1 MTGTNEPKKRLD
13 GMGAIG
19 KAFTFVFGNLGHLFA
34 TSILT
39 LFVVAL
45 FQIAYTWATIDDLIE
60 LQTQA
65 LIVTDE
71 TGASAFM
78 AAIADLYFSPNG
90 IFMMMASFVISLV
103 FGGMFAV
110 RWHRSALFGSDAD
123 NTGLGFEFSNS
134 LGRYVI
140 SIVLITLVS
149 FVIILIPS
157 AVFGAAVGGGNLGL
171 AGIAGPLILVALVA
185 SLYVSGRLMIALPAA
200 ALDIPN
206 FGLREAWQH
215 SNGHGWGLLGAS
227 IVMYLA
233 VFVLIILISIPL
245 SIVGSLFLG
254 PWEPPVTDDL
264 DRIVAWQIEAAR
276 PQIWWDTLSSL
287 LFYPVIAGVVTSFYS
302 YIYLQIGKPPA
313 WVEEQG
319 DA

>member
-1 MTGTNEPKKRLD
+1 MTGTSEPKKRLD

-45 FQIAYTWATIDDLIE
+45 FQVAYTWATIDDLIE

-65 LIVTDE
+65 LILTDE

-90 IFMMMASFVISLV
+90 IFMMIASFVISLV
-103 FGGMFAV
+103 FGGMFAI

-157 AVFGAAVGGGNLGL
+157 VVFSAAVGGGNLGL

-200 ALDIPN
+200 ALGIPN

-215 SNGHGWGLLGAS
+215 SNGHGWGILGAS

-264 DRIVAWQIEAAR
+264 DLMIAWQSEAAR

>member
-1 MTGTNEPKKRLD
+1 MTGPSEPKKRLD

-19 KAFTFVFGNLGHLFA
+19 KAFKFVFGNLGHLFA

-65 LIVTDE
+65 LIFTDE
-71 TGASAFM
+71 TDASALM
-78 AAIADLYFSPNG
+78 SSIGDLYFSPNG
-90 IFMMMASFVISLV
+90 TFMMIASFVISLV
-103 FGGMFAV
+103 FSGMFAV

-123 NTGLGFEFSNS
+123 NTGFGFEFSNS

-140 SIVLITLVS
+140 NIVLITLVS
-149 FVIILIPS
+149 LVIILIPS
-157 AVFGAAVGGGNLGL
+157 AVFVSAVGGNNLGL

-200 ALDIPN
+200 ALGIPN

-215 SNGHGWGLLGAS
+215 SNGHGWGILGAS

-233 VFVLIILISIPL
+233 VIVLIILVSIPL

-254 PWEPPVTDDL
+254 PWEPPMIDDL
-264 DRIVAWQIEAAR
+264 DLIVAWQMEVAR
-276 PQIWWDTLSSL
+276 PQIWWETLSSL

-319 DA
+319 EA

>member
-1 MTGTNEPKKRLD
+1 MTGTSEPKKRLD

-45 FQIAYTWATIDDLIE
+45 FQVAYTWATIDDLIE

-65 LIVTDE
+65 LILTDE

-90 IFMMMASFVISLV
+90 IFMMIASFVISLV

-157 AVFGAAVGGGNLGL
+157 VVFSAAVGGGNLGL

-200 ALDIPN
+200 ALGIPN

-215 SNGHGWGLLGAS
+215 SNGHGWGILGAS

-264 DRIVAWQIEAAR
+264 DLMIAWQSEAAR

>member
-1 MTGTNEPKKRLD
+1 MNGPSEPKKRLD

-19 KAFTFVFGNLGHLFA
+19 KAFQFVFGNMGHLFA

-65 LIVTDE
+65 LIFTDE
-71 TGASAFM
+71 TDANALMSS
-78 AAIADLYFSPNG
+78 IADLYFSPTG
-90 IFMMMASFVISLV
+90 TFMMIASFVISLV
-103 FGGMFAV
+103 FSGMFAV

-123 NTGLGFEFSNS
+123 DTGFGFEFSNS
-134 LGRYVI
+134 LWRYVI
-140 SIVLITLVS
+140 NIVLITLVS

-157 AVFGAAVGGGNLGL
+157 AVFGAAIGGGNLGL

-200 ALDIPN
+200 ALRIPN
-206 FGLREAWQH
+206 FSLREAWQH
-215 SNGHGWGLLGAS
+215 SNGHGWGILGAS

-233 VFVLIILISIPL
+233 VIVLIILVSIPL

-254 PWEPPVTDDL
+254 PWEPPVIDDL
-264 DRIVAWQIEAAR
+264 DLIVAWQMEVAR
-276 PQIWWDTLSSL
+276 PQIWWETLSSL

-319 DA
+319 EA

>member
-1 MTGTNEPKKRLD
+1 MTGTSEPKKRLD

-71 TGASAFM
+71 TDASAFM

-90 IFMMMASFVISLV
+90 IFMMMASFAISLV

-123 NTGLGFEFSNS
+123 NTGLGLEFSNS

-157 AVFGAAVGGGNLGL
+157 AVFSAAVGGGNLGL

-200 ALDIPN
+200 ALGIPN

-264 DRIVAWQIEAAR
+264 NLIVAWQIEAAR

>member
-1 MTGTNEPKKRLD
+1 MNGPSEPKKRLD

-19 KAFTFVFGNLGHLFA
+19 KAFQFVFGNMGHLFA

-65 LIVTDE
+65 LIFTDE
-71 TGASAFM
+71 TDANALMSS
-78 AAIADLYFSPNG
+78 IADLYFSPTG
-90 IFMMMASFVISLV
+90 TFMMIASFVISLV
-103 FGGMFAV
+103 FSGMFAV

-123 NTGLGFEFSNS
+123 DTGFGFEFSNS
-134 LGRYVI
+134 LWRYVI
-140 SIVLITLVS
+140 NIVLITLVS

-157 AVFGAAVGGGNLGL
+157 AVFGAAIGGGNLGL

-200 ALDIPN
+200 ALRIPN
-206 FGLREAWQH
+206 FSLREAWQH
-215 SNGHGWGLLGAS
+215 SNGHGWGILGAS

-233 VFVLIILISIPL
+233 VIVLIILVSIPL

-254 PWEPPVTDDL
+254 PWEPPVIDDL
-264 DRIVAWQIEAAR
+264 DLIVAWQMEVAR
-276 PQIWWDTLSSL
+276 PQIWWETLSSL
-287 LFYPVIAGVVTSFYS
+287 LFYPVIVGVVTSFYS

-319 DA
+319 EA

>member
-1 MTGTNEPKKRLD
+1 MTGTSEPKKRLD

-45 FQIAYTWATIDDLIE
+45 FQVAYTWATIDDLIE

-65 LIVTDE
+65 LILTDE

-90 IFMMMASFVISLV
+90 IFMMIASFVISLV

-157 AVFGAAVGGGNLGL
+157 AVFSAAVGGGNLGL

-200 ALDIPN
+200 ALGIPN

-215 SNGHGWGLLGAS
+215 SNGHGWGILGAS

-264 DRIVAWQIEAAR
+264 NLIVAWQIEAAR

>member
-1 MTGTNEPKKRLD
+1 MTGTSEPKKRLD

-45 FQIAYTWATIDDLIE
+45 FQVAYTWATIDDLIE

-65 LIVTDE
+65 LILTDE

-90 IFMMMASFVISLV
+90 IFMMIASFVISLV

-157 AVFGAAVGGGNLGL
+157 VVFSAAVGGGNLGL

-200 ALDIPN
+200 ALGIPN

-215 SNGHGWGLLGAS
+215 SNGHGWGILGAS

-264 DRIVAWQIEAAR
+264 DLMIAWQSEAVR

>member
-1 MTGTNEPKKRLD
+1 MTGTSEPKKRLD

-45 FQIAYTWATIDDLIE
+45 FQVAYTWATIDDLIE

-65 LIVTDE
+65 LILTDE

-90 IFMMMASFVISLV
+90 IFMMIASFVISLV

-134 LGRYVI
+134 LRRYVI

-157 AVFGAAVGGGNLGL
+157 AVFSAAVGGGNLGL

-200 ALDIPN
+200 ALGIPN

-215 SNGHGWGLLGAS
+215 SNGHGWGILGAS

-264 DRIVAWQIEAAR
+264 DLIIAWQSEAVR